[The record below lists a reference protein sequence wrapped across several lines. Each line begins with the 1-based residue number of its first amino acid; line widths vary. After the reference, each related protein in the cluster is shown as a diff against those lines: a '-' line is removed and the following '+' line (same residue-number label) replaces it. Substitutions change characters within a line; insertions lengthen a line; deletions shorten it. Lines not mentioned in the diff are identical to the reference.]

1 MLKLDAHDIAILRVL
16 AREGRLPKTTLA
28 QRVGLSATPC
38 SQRLRRLE
46 DHGVIEGYR
55 AEIALRR
62 VAPHVTVF
70 VTAELASHRAEAFQ
84 TFERALD
91 RHDEITAA
99 WAVGGGFDYL
109 LQIVT
114 RDVESYQRLM
124 DALLESRV
132 GLARYFTYIVTK
144 AVKSGPPPLAE
155 ILGVEG
161 N

>member
-1 MLKLDAHDIAILRVL
+1 MLKLDAHDIAILSVL
-16 AREGRLPKTTLA
+16 AREGRLPKTALA

-38 SQRLRRLE
+38 SDRLRRLE

-55 AEIALRR
+55 AEVSLRR

-70 VTAELASHRAEAFQ
+70 VTAELASHRAEAFAA
-84 TFERALD
+84 FERAVAAEP
-91 RHDEITAA
+91 EITAA

-124 DALLESRV
+124 DGLLERRV

-144 AVKSGPPPLAE
+144 AVKSAPPPLGDL
-155 ILGVEG
+155 LGARG